1 MKPKLIPFRDG
12 EFLLTI
18 NNKTIRVFEFEFE
31 NCVAVLW
38 HILEH

>member
-1 MKPKLIPFRDG
+1 MKHKLIPFRDG
-12 EFLLTI
+12 EFLLII
-18 NNKTIRVFEFEFE
+18 NNKTIRVFEFE